1 MADPTGGKSVRA
13 GKRPAQAAS
22 VTRPP
27 RQKGAAATTETPKP
41 ETPKPAKPQA
51 TKAKAKAAPAKAA
64 AAKAAD
70 PKPQPPVAPAPAP
83 AKAAV
88 AAQEP
93 VSLQALAQS
102 LQPDQLGELSR
113 NMADAMTRA
122 NHVFATAFYDQ
133 SKGANE
139 PWKADP
145 FDVQGATNA
154 VWANLAAR
162 PESLRDAQ
170 ARLWESFA
178 DIWERHALKMMMGQA
193 MDAMAP
199 NRDKRFRDPEWTANP
214 AFSLMRET
222 YLATAAMI
230 TNLVDKAEGVDAET
244 KRKAGFFI
252 KQAVDAASP
261 SNFLMS
267 NPAVLRTMIQT
278 QGQSL
283 VKGVENFAND
293 LQRGGGMHLAI
304 TQTDMNAFRL
314 GENIATTPG
323 KVVFRNGL
331 IEILQYTPT
340 TETVFETPLLIFPP
354 WINKFYIMDLQPKN
368 SLIKWLVDQGH
379 TVFLASWINPDAE
392 MAEKTFED
400 YMQEGVFA
408 AVQAVQDACGA
419 KSMNTVGYC
428 IGGTLL
434 AATLGYMAKK
444 GDKRIA
450 SATFFASQQDF
461 ELAGDLLVFSD
472 DAGLRYLAD
481 RIEQKGGLLDAQAM
495 ADTFNSLRA
504 NDLIW
509 NYVVDN
515 YYMGKSPAPFDLLYW
530 NSDQTRMPKALHL
543 FYLRAF
549 YHDNLMAKGELT
561 LLGEDIDLSA
571 VKTPIYMQSSRE
583 DHIAPYPSV
592 YRGAKLFGGDVTF
605 MIAGSGHI
613 AGVINHPDAKKY
625 QYWVNPELPPTVDE
639 WQEGAVEHPGS
650 WWPNWNAWLAERSG
664 KQVKAR
670 TPGDGKL
677 KVLGDA
683 PGEYVKV
690 RSSE

>member
-1 MADPTGGKSVRA
+1 MADPTGGKSARA
-13 GKRPAQAAS
+13 GKAPAQAAS
-22 VTRPP
+22 VTRSPK
-27 RQKGAAATTETPKP
+27 QKGPKAP
-41 ETPKPAKPQA
+41 AEKTKPAKA
-51 TKAKAKAAPAKAA
+51 RALAKPKSKAA
-64 AAKAAD
+64 AE
-70 PKPQPPVAPAPAP
+70 PPAPAP
-83 AKAAV
+83 ASSATPAP
-88 AAQEP
+88 ATAPQEP
-93 VSLQALAQS
+93 VSLQALAQAM
-102 LQPDQLGELSR
+102 QPGQLGDLSR
-113 NMADAMTRA
+113 NLADAMTRA

-154 VWANLAAR
+154 VWADLAAR

-170 ARLWESFA
+170 ARLWENFA
-178 DIWERHALKMMMGQA
+178 EIWERHALKMMMGQA

-199 NRDKRFRDPEWTANP
+199 NRDKRFRDPEWSTNP
-214 AFSLMRET
+214 AFSLMRDT

-261 SNFLMS
+261 SNFLLS
-267 NPAVLRTMIQT
+267 NPAVLRQMIQT

-283 VKGVENFAND
+283 VKGVENFAQD

-368 SLIKWLVDQGH
+368 SMIKWLVDRGH

-400 YMQEGVFA
+400 YMCEGIFA

-419 KSMNTVGYC
+419 KFMNTVGYC

-444 GDKRIA
+444 GDHRIA

-461 ELAGDLLVFSD
+461 EMAGDLLVFSD
-472 DAGLRYLAD
+472 EAGLRYLAD

-515 YYMGKSPAPFDLLYW
+515 YYMGKSPPPFDLLYW
-530 NSDQTRMPKALHL
+530 NSDQTRMPRALHL
-543 FYLRAF
+543 FYLRSF
-549 YHDNLMAKGELT
+549 YHDNLMAKGELN
-561 LLGEDIDLSA
+561 LLGEEIDLSL

-583 DHIAPYPSV
+583 DHIAPYQSV

-605 MIAGSGHI
+605 MMAGSGHI

-625 QYWVNPELPPTVDE
+625 QYWVNPELPATAED
-639 WQEGAVEHPGS
+639 WLSDAVEHPGS
-650 WWPNWNAWLAERSG
+650 WWPHWNAWLAERSG

-670 TPGDGKL
+670 IPGDGKL

-690 RSSE
+690 RSS

>member
-1 MADPTGGKSVRA
+1 MADPTGGKTARA
-13 GKRPAQAAS
+13 GKAPAQAAS

-27 RQKGAAATTETPKP
+27 KQKGPEVPADKVKPTKARTP
-41 ETPKPAKPQA
+41 
-51 TKAKAKAAPAKAA
+51 AKAKPKAA
-64 AAKAAD
+64 A
-70 PKPQPPVAPAPAP
+70 KPPAPAPAPPPTAPAPAP
-83 AKAAV
+83 AP
-88 AAQEP
+88 QEP
-93 VSLQALAQS
+93 VSLQALAQAM
-102 LQPDQLGELSR
+102 QPDQLGDLSR
-113 NMADAMTRA
+113 NLADAMTRA

-154 VWANLAAR
+154 VWADLAAR

-170 ARLWESFA
+170 ARLWENFA
-178 DIWERHALKMMMGQA
+178 EIWERHALKMMMGQA

-261 SNFLMS
+261 SNFLLS
-267 NPAVLRTMIQT
+267 NPAVLRQMIQT

-283 VKGVENFAND
+283 VKGVENFAKD

-368 SLIKWLVDQGH
+368 SMIKWLVDQGH

-400 YMQEGVFA
+400 YMQDGIFA

-515 YYMGKSPAPFDLLYW
+515 YYMGKSPPPFDLLYW

-543 FYLRAF
+543 FYLRSF

-561 LLGEDIDLSA
+561 LLGEDIDLSL
-571 VKTPIYMQSSRE
+571 VETPIYMQSSRE
-583 DHIAPYPSV
+583 DHIAPYQSV

-605 MIAGSGHI
+605 MMAGSGHI
-613 AGVINHPDAKKY
+613 AGVINHPDANKY
-625 QYWVNPELPPTVDE
+625 QYWVNAELPATVEE
-639 WQEGAVEHPGS
+639 WLSDAVEHPGS
-650 WWPNWNAWLAERSG
+650 WWPNWNAWLGARSG

-683 PGEYVKV
+683 PGEYVKI
-690 RSSE
+690 RSMD

>member
-1 MADPTGGKSVRA
+1 MADPKRGSTGGELTRTARVS
-13 GKRPAQAAS
+13 AQAAS

-27 RQKGAAATTETPKP
+27 RQKGPATGSKTG
-41 ETPKPAKPQA
+41 KPAAK
-51 TKAKAKAAPAKAA
+51 KAKQASAPPAA
-64 AAKAAD
+64 AAAPTPPAQAAS
-70 PKPQPPVAPAPAP
+70 APA
-83 AKAAV
+83 V
-88 AAQEP
+88 GLGQEP
-93 VSLQALAQS
+93 ASLQSLAQT
-102 LQPDQLGELSR
+102 LQPEQLGDLSR
-113 NMADAMTRA
+113 NLAAAMARA
-122 NHVFATAFYDQ
+122 NQVFATAFYDQ

-145 FDVQGATNA
+145 FEVQNATNA
-154 VWANLAAR
+154 VWADLAKH

-170 ARLWESFA
+170 ARLWETFA
-178 DIWERHALKMMMGQA
+178 DIWERHALNMMTGRPMEA
-193 MDAMAP
+193 TSL

-230 TNLVDKAEGVDAET
+230 ASLVDKAEGVDADT

-261 SNFLMS
+261 SNFLLS

-283 VKGVENFAND
+283 VQGVENFASD
-293 LQRGGGMHLAI
+293 LKRGGGTHLAI
-304 TQTDMNAFRL
+304 TQTDMSAFRL

-323 KVVFRNGL
+323 KVIFRNGL

-340 TETVFETPLLIFPP
+340 TETTFDTPLLIFPP

-368 SLIKWLVDQGH
+368 SMIRWLVDQGH

-408 AVQAVQDACGA
+408 AVKAVQDACGA

-434 AATLGYMAKK
+434 AASLAYMAQK
-444 GDKRIA
+444 GDARIA

-461 ELAGDLLVFSD
+461 ELSGDLRVFSD

-515 YYMGKSPAPFDLLYW
+515 YYMGKNPPPFDLLYW

-543 FYLRAF
+543 FYLRTF

-561 LLGEDIDLSA
+561 LMGERIDLSL
-571 VKTPIYMQSSRE
+571 VKTPIYMQSSKE
-583 DHIAPYPSV
+583 DHIAPYQSV
-592 YRGAKLFGGDVTF
+592 YRGARLFGGPVTF
-605 MIAGSGHI
+605 MMAGSGHI
-613 AGVINHPDAKKY
+613 AGVINHPQSQKY
-625 QYWVNPELPPTVDE
+625 QYWVNPALPPTVEQWVADAAE
-639 WQEGAVEHPGS
+639 RPGS
-650 WWPNWNAWLAERSG
+650 WWPHWNAWLAERSG
-664 KQVKAR
+664 KRVKAR
-670 TPGDGKL
+670 IPGEGGL
-677 KVLGDA
+677 KALGDA
-683 PGEYVKV
+683 PGEYVRV
-690 RSSE
+690 RS